1 MRQKFSFK
9 KGVLK
14 FAAIASVLAF
24 AAGQFGGYASTAFA
38 EESSSVNVE
47 NTTTSAASVVS
58 ETKSEGVENP
68 SNTTGTVANEVNKQA
83 SVWYGDGKVVFYGTG
98 GDLTTDIW
106 EAAEVDSASVTK
118 VVIHDVASVD
128 EDIINSFTNIVS
140 IANTGSSTVTLPYD
154 TSRYTYWMNKQT
166 GKQVTSVEPG
176 DTVYK
181 GYYAKFFIDGA
192 MKEAFY
198 IYPGE
203 TVHEPTQDAAGI
215 TTWYDAD
222 GNVYD
227 FSKTVTGQVW
237 LYNTPDGA
245 KENSTTAAT
254 SPSVTVTTGSSDDD
268 DDDTDTST
276 ASTSVTVNGANST
289 NVANKVKD
297 VAAGSTVTVDMSS
310 NKTIAKNVLEAAKG
324 KNVDVVLDM
333 GSYKWTIN
341 GSSIGSDP
349 HDVNMNVSFGG
360 NNIPQDTIA
369 ALAGNNSYRTIS
381 LDYSGPFGF
390 TGFLSFNVGSANAG
404 KYVNLYYYNADK
416 QLEYQNSGVVDK
428 NGNTSLSFSHA
439 SEYVAIISDTK
450 ASATSAVKTTSATSP
465 ITADA
470 AMTVPFILLMFAA
483 AAVMFGAR
491 AYKKR
496 HI

>member
-1 MRQKFSFK
+1 
-9 KGVLK
+9 
-14 FAAIASVLAF
+14 
-24 AAGQFGGYASTAFA
+24 
-38 EESSSVNVE
+38 
-47 NTTTSAASVVS
+47 
-58 ETKSEGVENP
+58 
-68 SNTTGTVANEVNKQA
+68 
-83 SVWYGDGKVVFYGTG
+83 
-98 GDLTTDIW
+98 
-106 EAAEVDSASVTK
+106 
-118 VVIHDVASVD
+118 
-128 EDIINSFTNIVS
+128 
-140 IANTGSSTVTLPYD
+140 
-154 TSRYTYWMNKQT
+154 
-166 GKQVTSVEPG
+166 
-176 DTVYK
+176 
-181 GYYAKFFIDGA
+181 
-192 MKEAFY
+192 
-198 IYPGE
+198 
-203 TVHEPTQDAAGI
+203 
-215 TTWYDAD
+215 
-222 GNVYD
+222 
-227 FSKTVTGQVW
+227 
-237 LYNTPDGA
+237 
-245 KENSTTAAT
+245 
-254 SPSVTVTTGSSDDD
+254 
-268 DDDTDTST
+268 
-276 ASTSVTVNGANST
+276 
-289 NVANKVKD
+289 
-297 VAAGSTVTVDMSS
+297 MSS